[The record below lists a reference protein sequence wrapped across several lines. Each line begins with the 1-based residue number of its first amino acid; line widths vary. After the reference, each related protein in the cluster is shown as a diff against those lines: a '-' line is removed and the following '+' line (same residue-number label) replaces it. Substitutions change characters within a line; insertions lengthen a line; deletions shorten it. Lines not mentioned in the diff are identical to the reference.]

1 MSNTNEEALSLDSSM
16 TAGAISLAL
25 TYINKTCFGGNRNA
39 MVMKDDVEKG
49 VKSDYGAEAGREM
62 NARILVV
69 SVSEDMASQYIP
81 VMNSI
86 FAAQRKVFDYTK
98 SQLFSKQLYS
108 IHFPLLSLFLIC
120 VKGLGSGPC

>member
-1 MSNTNEEALSLDSSM
+1 MTNTNEEALSLDSSM

-25 TYINKTCFGGNRNA
+25 MYINKTCFGGNRNA

-86 FAAQRKVFDYTK
+86 FAAQRKVPLPLPFLSSPLHILPCSIILIK
-98 SQLFSKQLYS
+98 SFIENTNRRL
-108 IHFPLLSLFLIC
+108 
-120 VKGLGSGPC
+120 

>member
-1 MSNTNEEALSLDSSM
+1 MSNTNKEALSIDSSM

-25 TYINKTCFGGNRNA
+25 MYINKTCFGGNRNA

-86 FAAQRKVFDYTK
+86 FAAQRKV
-98 SQLFSKQLYS
+98 
-108 IHFPLLSLFLIC
+108 
-120 VKGLGSGPC
+120 